1 MKKHLI
7 ENYEIKNLNSNSK
20 SIAVDLRAKLISA
33 LEGSIS
39 ELDYL
44 KSSLQKILLYLYPL
58 VVHMSNRLR

>member
-44 KSSLQKILLYLYPL
+44 KSSLQN
-58 VVHMSNRLR
+58 S